1 MISNGLLAIFLL
13 VISNAF
19 MTLAWYGHLQLHR
32 IPRFQHL
39 PLYAIVLLSWL
50 IALAEYAFQVPANRI
65 GSVHYGGPFNLFEL
79 KILQEAISLLVFTF
93 FAVYVFRTETLRWN
107 HVVGFCFLLLSV
119 YFVFKE

>member
-1 MISNGLLAIFLL
+1 MLAIFLL

-32 IPRFQHL
+32 IPRFQYL
-39 PLYAIVLLSWL
+39 PLYAIVFLSWL

-79 KILQEAISLLVFTF
+79 KILQEAISLIVFTF